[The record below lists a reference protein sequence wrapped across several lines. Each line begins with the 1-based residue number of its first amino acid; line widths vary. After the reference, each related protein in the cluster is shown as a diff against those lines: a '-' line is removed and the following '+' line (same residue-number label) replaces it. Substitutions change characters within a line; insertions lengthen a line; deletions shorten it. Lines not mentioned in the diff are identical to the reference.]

1 MNIMKLRPLVLA
13 AFLALPFAT
22 SFAHVEFSVG
32 WAPPPLPVY
41 EQPACPVAGYIWTPA
56 YWGWNADYYDYNWVP
71 GVWVPPPRVG
81 LLWTPGWWGW
91 NNGAYAF
98 NQGSWGPHVGFY
110 GGVNYGYGY
119 NGNGYWGGRWSGN
132 NFQYNT
138 AVTRVNKTVINNTY
152 VNNSFAKNVNANRT
166 SFNGGNGGIKA
177 QPNAEQRK
185 AMTNAN
191 KVGPTSEQLGRQQA
205 AAKDK
210 NLLASTS
217 KGKPN
222 QEAIKSFN
230 KTEGAGQGRGGQEVG
245 AGGGAAGAGAENKPG
260 NLGERQGQGAG
271 PGAGKA
277 GNANGIVN
285 ERNLNRGGG
294 EA

>member
-1 MNIMKLRPLVLA
+1 MMKLRCLVLA
-13 AFLALPFAT
+13 GFLALPLAS
-22 SFAHVEFSVG
+22 SFAQVSISVNF
-32 WAPPPLPVY
+32 APPVLPVY
-41 EQPACPVAGYIWTPA
+41 EQPPCPVAGYIWTPG
-56 YWGWNADYYDYNWVP
+56 YWGYGYVGDYYWVP
-71 GVWVPPPRVG
+71 GVWVAPPSVG
-81 LLWTPGWWGW
+81 VLWTPAWWGW
-91 NNGAYAF
+91 NNGVYAF
-98 NQGSWGPHVGFY
+98 HEGYWGPTVGFY

-119 NGNGYWGGRWSGN
+119 TGNGYWGGRWSGN

-191 KVGPTSEQLGRQQA
+191 KVGPTSEQLNRQQA

-222 QEAIKSFN
+222 QETIKSFN
-230 KTEGAGQGRGGQEVG
+230 KTEGAGQGKG
-245 AGGGAAGAGAENKPG
+245 AQALGAAGGAGAGQGENKPG
-260 NLGERQGQGAG
+260 KMAEHRGQGEGMNAEEQ
-271 PGAGKA
+271 ANKLKT
-277 GNANGIVN
+277 GNQGNM
-285 ERNLNRGGG
+285 GGNQAKMHSG
-294 EA
+294 